1 MVKKF
6 RSTASA
12 TTTILKTM
20 SETPTSAPQPETSPT
35 ESTPEQ
41 AKKQLPVLDH
51 LYTTRLEL
59 VNVKV

>member
-6 RSTASA
+6 RLTASVMN
-12 TTTILKTM
+12 IIQKTM
-20 SETPTSAPQPETSPT
+20 SETPASAPQPETSPT

-41 AKKQLPVLDH
+41 AKKQLPLLDL